1 MSMIRRLG
9 VVSLLCILFCLV
21 AGVEPALAANPFT
34 PAPGSP
40 IITGAGAGFVAVGD
54 LNGDGKPDVV
64 VVNGSANSVSVLLA
78 TGGGSFLAPVNYG
91 VGIGPND
98 VAIADVLGNGRLDL
112 VVTNSDGTID
122 LLINNGSG
130 VFTTPLPPL
139 FAGSGTGP
147 EGIAVADLNKDG
159 FPDIVVA
166 DSFTNNV
173 TVFLGA
179 GLGAFTPGVNYTT
192 STNPSTIITNP
203 SSVGVAD
210 FNGDGKLDLVT
221 ANNANDTVSLLLGNG
236 NGTFQ
241 APISVN
247 VNPSP
252 TSSCSDPDAL
262 VVADLNGDSKPDVA
276 VACTGGTVS
285 ILLGNGSGT
294 GTGIFAAAVSYTTFD
309 SASGAG
315 TGPESIAAADFDG
328 KNGVDLVIADS
339 SNDAVVLLN
348 SGTGTFGAPIP
359 QPAGKGA
366 FGVATGDFNADSKP
380 DLAVA
385 NFTDGTVSIL
395 LNGGAIGNGGGGGGG
410 GCTPTTCPANFTITV
425 TPASVTTKAGTLVTY
440 TVTVTPGPG
449 FSEPVALTCSSS
461 APASGC
467 SFSTKTVLPRNG
479 ASVNSTMSVA
489 TNFNPS
495 GGPFSKA
502 DPSQSPMPHS
512 NNNLYA
518 MLSFSGAGVFGLV
531 LSARR
536 LRSKRRPL
544 VGVVITIL
552 GVLVILMTLQ
562 GCGKKEDFPV
572 GPDVVTPPGTYAVTV
587 TGTAG
592 SGSSAQVAT
601 ATPTPALIVN

>member
-1 MSMIRRLG
+1 MSMIRRVG
-9 VVSLLCILFCLV
+9 VVSLFCILFCVV
-21 AGVEPALAANPFT
+21 AAVEPALAANPFT

-40 IITGAGAGFVAVGD
+40 IITGAGAGFVAIGD
-54 LNGDGKPDVV
+54 LNGDGKADVV

-91 VGIGPND
+91 VGIGAND

-139 FAGSGTGP
+139 FAGSGTVP

-166 DSFTNNV
+166 DSLTNNV

-203 SSVGVAD
+203 SSVGVGD

-241 APISVN
+241 APISIN
-247 VNPSP
+247 VSPSP
-252 TSSCSDPDAL
+252 TSSSSDPDAL
-262 VVADLNGDSKPDVA
+262 VAADLNGDSNPDSPLPY
-276 VACTGGTVS
+276 TGLTLS

-294 GTGIFAAAVSYTTFD
+294 GTGIFAPPVSYTTFD
-309 SASGAG
+309 SVSLAGA
-315 TGPESIAAADFDG
+315 GPESISAADFDG
-328 KNGVDLVIADS
+328 KNEIDLVNADS

-348 SGTGTFGAPIP
+348 SGTGTFGAPVP

-366 FGVATGDFNADSKP
+366 FGVATADFNADSKP
-380 DLAVA
+380 DIAVA

-395 LNGGAIGNGGGGGGG
+395 LNGGTIGNGGGGGGG
-410 GCTPTTCPANFTITV
+410 GCTPTTSPGDFNITE
-425 TPASVTTKAGTLVTY
+425 TPDSVTAKSGTLVTY
-440 TVTVTPGPG
+440 KVTVNPRPEFT
-449 FSEPVALTCSSS
+449 EPVALTCSSS

-467 SFSTKTVLPRNG
+467 SFSTKT
-479 ASVNSTMSVA
+479 
-489 TNFNPS
+489 
-495 GGPFSKA
+495 
-502 DPSQSPMPHS
+502 
-512 NNNLYA
+512 
-518 MLSFSGAGVFGLV
+518 
-531 LSARR
+531 
-536 LRSKRRPL
+536 
-544 VGVVITIL
+544 
-552 GVLVILMTLQ
+552 
-562 GCGKKEDFPV
+562 
-572 GPDVVTPPGTYAVTV
+572 
-587 TGTAG
+587 
-592 SGSSAQVAT
+592 
-601 ATPTPALIVN
+601 